1 MSNIGLFT
9 GATALIL
16 AVTAQAQTPGTTGP
30 APTTNTANLPWM
42 DASLSA
48 DQRAQMVLAAMTLDE
63 KIQLVHGYG
72 IATPA
77 SNGGAGY
84 VPGIPRL
91 GLPDLNMADSSV
103 GLTRNAARSR
113 YSTLMPAT
121 IGTAASWDGQL
132 AYDYGALIGR
142 EMRAQG
148 YNVSL
153 AGGVNIMREPRNG
166 RSFEYLSEDPVLSGE
181 LFAQWVHGLQD
192 QKVIGGIKHYAVNDQ
207 ETGRNI
213 GNVLLDDRSLRE
225 SDLLAFEI
233 GIKKG
238 QPGMVMCSYNK
249 VNGDWACEND
259 YLLNQVLKQTWGF
272 KGWVLSDWGG
282 THSTQK
288 AALAGL
294 DQEQPGNTYFGEALK
309 QAVQNGS
316 VPAARLDDMVLRIV
330 RSEFAAGIVDKRTAP
345 QVVDVFGGLEL
356 AEQAAVASS
365 VLLKNNGV
373 LPLNAARLKRIVI
386 IGSHAD
392 VGVLTGGGS
401 GQVDPPGG
409 NAVPDNNATVNLGQ
423 AGIFARAP
431 VWWPSSPLKA
441 IRNRASDTKVSYDA
455 GSDPA
460 AAASAAR
467 AADIAIVFVNQPARE
482 GADHPSLS
490 LPDNQDALVAAVAA
504 ANPNTIV
511 VLETGGPV
519 TMPWLKNV
527 AAAMEIWYPG
537 ARGAEATSALLFG
550 DANFSAKLPVTFPGS
565 ESHLPVQMIAGSN
578 LTPIPAPATAT
589 LISPPPGTA
598 APLRPRMTLPPFD
611 IPYPEKA
618 LVGYKWFD
626 ARNIEPLFPFGHGL
640 SYTTYAYSNLQ
651 VRNQSVTF
659 TVRNT
664 GKRDGAEI
672 AQIYARIPGDDQPPK
687 RLVGWN
693 KILLRA
699 GESRSVTVEL
709 DKLYLSVFDAAKQAW
724 TVPSGSFDIFVGGSS
739 RNTPLSGK
747 LSMTSR

>member
-1 MSNIGLFT
+1 MSKIGLLT
-9 GATALIL
+9 GTAALVLTI
-16 AVTAQAQTPGTTGP
+16 TAQAQTPGTTGLT
-30 APTTNTANLPWM
+30 PTISTANLPWM
-42 DASLSA
+42 DASLSP

-63 KIQLVHGYG
+63 KIQLVHGG
-72 IATPA
+72 GTAPA
-77 SNGGAGY
+77 ISNGGAGY

-103 GLTRNAARSR
+103 GLARNAARSR

-121 IGTAASWDGQL
+121 IGAAASWDGQL
-132 AYDYGALIGR
+132 AYNYGALIGR
-142 EMRAQG
+142 ELRAQG

-166 RSFEYLSEDPVLSGE
+166 RSFEYLAEDPVLNGE

-192 QKVIGGIKHYAVNDQ
+192 QKVIGTIKHYAVNDQ

-233 GIKKG
+233 GVRKG

-259 YLLNQVLKQTWGF
+259 YLLNHVLKQSWGF

-316 VPAARLDDMVLRIV
+316 VPAARLDDMVLRIL
-330 RSEFAAGIVDKRTAP
+330 RTEFASGIVDVRTTP
-345 QVVDVFGGLEL
+345 QVVDVFGGLEV
-356 AEQAAVASS
+356 AEQAALASS

-373 LPLNAARLKRIVI
+373 LPLNAAKLKRIAI

-401 GQVDPPGG
+401 AQVDPPGG
-409 NAVPDNNATVNLGQ
+409 NAVPSNNATINLGQ
-423 AGIFARAP
+423 AGTFARTP

-441 IRNRASDTKVSYDA
+441 IRNRARDAKVSYDA
-455 GSDPA
+455 GTDPA

-467 AADIAIVFVNQPARE
+467 SSDVAIVFANQPTSE
-482 GADHPSLS
+482 GSDLPNLS
-490 LPDNQDALVAAVAA
+490 LPGNQDALVAAVAA
-504 ANPNTIV
+504 ANPHTIV

-527 AAAMEIWYPG
+527 AAVMEIWYPG
-537 ARGAEATSALLFG
+537 ARGAEATTALLFG
-550 DANFSAKLPVTFPGS
+550 DANFSAKLPVTFPDC
-565 ESHLPVQMIAGSN
+565 ETNLPVPIIAGST
-578 LTPIPAPATAT
+578 LTPIPVPATTA
-589 LISPPPGTA
+589 PPVAPSPGTA
-598 APLRPRMTLPPFD
+598 PPRPRTTLPPFD

-626 ARNIEPLFPFGHGL
+626 AKKLEPLFPFGHGL
-640 SYTTYAYSNLQ
+640 SYTSYAYSNLQ
-651 VRNQSVTF
+651 LGKQAVTF

-664 GKRDGAEI
+664 GKRDGAEV
-672 AQIYARIPGDDQPPK
+672 AQIYAHVPGNDQPPK
-687 RLVGWN
+687 RLVGWS
-693 KILLRA
+693 KVVLRA
-699 GESRSVTVEL
+699 GESRTVTVEI
-709 DKLYLSVFDAAKQAW
+709 DPLYLSVFDTAKQAW
-724 TVPSGSFDIFVGGSS
+724 TVPAGSFELFVGGSS